1 MTNEVNRAEKTPKG
15 YGAWTSP
22 IDGEYLAK
30 ASKSSNE
37 LFASQGH
44 LYFSESRAN
53 EGGRSAIMRLEIGSD
68 KPVEVTSPE
77 TNVRTRV
84 HEYGGGAWSVT
95 DGVIYYSDDSDGRLR
110 KLDTDGNV
118 TILSPEPE
126 HERSLRYADGRV
138 SPNGKWYVCVR
149 EWHPNSNPSDVIN
162 QIVAVATDG
171 SLTVHVLAR
180 GADFYSHPRLSDCGT
195 KICWIQW
202 DHPYMSWDR
211 SQLWAADFNPETS
224 QISAEVAVAG
234 VAEPESI
241 MECAYNSAGELLAVS
256 DRDEWWNLYR
266 FDPANPEKAEPVLT
280 GSFEVTRPG
289 WVFGYQHW
297 ADLDGQ
303 IVAAVGDPGGERLIT
318 SDGHELTNWTQ
329 ISTLTPLGN
338 GVAFFAASQQ
348 SGEELVTWVPG
359 QTPTVVRSSTPA
371 FDIGF
376 FPSPKHIV
384 FPTAGGEEAHAWF
397 YEPANPQYVG
407 HADELPPLLVLAHG
421 GPTSRARTKLQM
433 TIRYW
438 TSRGFAVVDVDYR
451 GSTGYGRTYRQA
463 LARRWGIAD
472 VEDACAAATY
482 LAEEGLVDSER
493 LVIKGGS
500 AGGLTVLGALCD
512 TDIFAAGASRYGVAD
527 LSGLAAETHKFES
540 RYTNGLVADWP
551 DELDIYTARSPIN
564 RIEQLETPMIVLQG
578 GLDVIVLPNQSEAI
592 VAALA
597 DRGLT
602 HSYLYFPDEGHGFRS
617 TDAQVTAL
625 EGELAFFCHVLG
637 IAEADTI
644 EIDIENPGAI

>member
-1 MTNEVNRAEKTPKG
+1 MSAKNKQPQG

-22 IDGEYLAK
+22 IDGEFLAK
-30 ASKSSNE
+30 AGKSPNE
-37 LFASQGH
+37 LFSSQGS
-44 LYFSESRAN
+44 LFYSESRAN
-53 EGGRSAIMRLEIGSD
+53 ERGRNVIMRLDSGSD
-68 KPVEVTSPE
+68 KPVEVTGPDA
-77 TNVRTRV
+77 NVRTRV

-110 KLDTDGNV
+110 KLDTDGKV
-118 TILSPEPE
+118 TILSPEPD

-138 SPNGKWYVCVR
+138 TPNGKWYVCVR
-149 EWHPNSNPSDVIN
+149 EWHPSTNPSDVIN
-162 QIVAVATDG
+162 QVVSVATDG
-171 SLTVHVLAR
+171 SQTVHVLAG
-180 GADFYSHPRLSDCGT
+180 GADFYSHPRLNGDGT
-195 KICWIQW
+195 KLCWIQW

-211 SQLWAADFNPETS
+211 SQLWAADFDSETS
-224 QISAEVAVAG
+224 KVANADVVAG

-241 MECAYNSAGELLAVS
+241 MECSFNTAGELLAVS

-266 FDPANPEKAEPVLT
+266 FDPAKPETAEPILT
-280 GSFEVTRPG
+280 GSFEIARPG

-297 ADLDGQ
+297 VEVDGQ
-303 IVAAVGDPGGERLIT
+303 IVAAVGDPGGDRILST
-318 SDGHELTNWTQ
+318 NGHELTRWTSINTM
-329 ISTLTPLGN
+329 ISHGD
-338 GVAFFAASQQ
+338 GVAFIAASHQ
-348 SGEELVTWVPG
+348 SGDELVTWVPG
-359 QTPTVVRSSTPA
+359 EEPTVLRPA
-371 FDIGF
+371 KPSFDLDF
-376 FPSPKHIV
+376 FPSPKHVV

-397 YEPANPQYVG
+397 YEPANPNYVG
-407 HADELPPLLVLAHG
+407 LDEELPPLLVLAHG

-433 TIRYW
+433 SIRYW

-463 LARRWGIAD
+463 LALRWGIAD

-500 AGGLTVLGALCD
+500 AGGLTVVGALCD
-512 TDIFAAGASRYGVAD
+512 TDIFAAGASRYGVVD
-527 LSGLAAETHKFES
+527 LSGLASETHKFES

-578 GLDVIVLPNQSEAI
+578 GQDVIVLPNQSEAI

-597 DRGLT
+597 DRGIT

-617 TDAQVTAL
+617 ADAQVTAL

-644 EIDIENPGAI
+644 QLDIENPGAI